1 MAMRTGIGMVDFG
14 IRTLKIDFEPRF
26 FRQAEGRSQAD
37 IIRRK
42 TEQASDQS
50 PVGTMALYVLANEP

>member
-1 MAMRTGIGMVDFG
+1 MVDFG
-14 IRTLKIDFEPRF
+14 IRTLKIDFEPRL

-42 TEQASDQS
+42 AEQAGDQR
-50 PVGTMALYVLANEP
+50 PVGTMALIRFSK